1 MNLKTRY
8 FGNATEVT
16 KFCNDVANAVTTI
29 ISITYD
35 TASGKF
41 VLFYE

>member
-1 MNLKTRY
+1 MTLKTRY
-8 FGNATEVT
+8 FQTANDVT
-16 KFCNDVANAVTTI
+16 KFCNDGANAVTTI
-29 ISITYD
+29 ISITFD